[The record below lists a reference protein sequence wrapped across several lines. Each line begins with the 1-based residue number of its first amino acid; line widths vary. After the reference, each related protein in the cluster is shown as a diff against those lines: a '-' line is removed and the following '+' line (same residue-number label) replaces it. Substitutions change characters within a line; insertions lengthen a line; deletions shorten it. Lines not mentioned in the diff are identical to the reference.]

1 MIRVLLAGGH
11 FLFRQAVRAA
21 LESEGDILV
30 VGEAADETEAIGSV
44 DRALDVVVVDA
55 AITEGNI
62 AATVERVAD
71 ALPRAGV
78 VFIATVAD
86 EPPLA
91 DVIAAGARA
100 YLSKEAALADLIG
113 SVRAVSRGEVVI
125 PQPLVGSLVTDLLD
139 RQRYQREAFAV
150 LERLTRRERQV
161 LVLVGADLD
170 NRTIARS
177 LEISE
182 GTARTHVQT
191 VLGKLGVH
199 SRTEAA
205 AFARRTDLLR
215 TRQGAPT
222 GDPIGARDRSI
233 GSLTVA
239 NAAADSGL
247 PPRAPLDVGATD
259 GAGLARR
266 TEGSVI
272 P

>member
-30 VGEAADETEAIGSV
+30 VGEAADEAEAIATIDERS
-44 DRALDVVVVDA
+44 LDVVVVDA
-55 AITEGNI
+55 AVTEGNI

-71 ALPRAGV
+71 ALPRGGV
-78 VFIATVAD
+78 VFIATLAD
-86 EPPLA
+86 RPPLA
-91 DVIAAGARA
+91 DVIEAGARA

-125 PQPLVGSLVTDLLD
+125 PQPLVGPLVTDLLD
-139 RQRYQREAFAV
+139 RQRDQREAFEV

-177 LEISE
+177 LGISE
-182 GTARTHVQT
+182 GTARTHVQN

-199 SRTEAA
+199 SRTAAA

-215 TRQGAPT
+215 TRQGARA
-222 GDPIGARDRSI
+222 GDPVGARHRSI
-233 GSLTVA
+233 GSLTVSD
-239 NAAADSGL
+239 ADGDGGS
-247 PPRAPLDVGATD
+247 PPRAPISVGAPN
-259 GAGLARR
+259 GPEPARR
-266 TEGSVI
+266 
-272 P
+272 PKDL